1 MYNNYACTINGKH
14 TYYYYGLYVTNTAPI
29 APPEVRTQY
38 IEVPGRNGNIDLT
51 DALTG
56 RPVYG
61 DREITLE
68 LGGKKPAGE
77 WPGFFSRFL
86 ADVHGK
92 KVEIVFDNDPGCY
105 YVGRAIVSGAYERG
119 NEIARFTVTVTAEP
133 YKYARFNS
141 LPPVTATA
149 AGISQ
154 RIVGSDYLTVPEF
167 TVTGGN
173 VTLKIGDDT
182 YTLTPGVNKNY
193 DIVIDNK
200 AYIYTYT
207 GTGTETVQVSYKRGW
222 L

>member
-38 IEVPGRNGNIDLT
+38 IEVPGRNGNLDLT

-68 LGGKKPAGE
+68 LGGKKPAHE
-77 WPGFFSRFL
+77 WPRFFSRFL

-92 KVEIVFDNDPGCY
+92 KVKIIFDNDPHCY
-105 YVGRAIVSGAYERG
+105 YVGRAVVSGAYERG
-119 NEIARFTVTVTAEP
+119 NEIATFSVSITAEP
-133 YKYARFNS
+133 YKYSIFDT

-154 RIVGSDYLTVPEF
+154 RIEGSQYLTVPEF
-167 TVTGGN
+167 TVTGGP
-173 VTLKIGDDT
+173 VGLKIGDGSYTLPVGTSKNYEIMIDNDT
-182 YTLTPGVNKNY
+182 YK
-193 DIVIDNK
+193 
-200 AYIYTYT
+200 YTYT
-207 GTGTETVQVSYKRGW
+207 GTGTETVQIKYKRGW

>member
-14 TYYYYGLYVTNTAPI
+14 TWYYYGLYVTNTAPI

-38 IEVPGRNGNIDLT
+38 IELPGRNGNLDLT

-68 LGGKKPAGE
+68 LGGKKPAHE

-92 KVEIVFDNDPGCY
+92 KVKIIFDNDPHCY
-105 YVGRAIVSGAYERG
+105 YVGRAIVNGAYERG
-119 NEIARFTVTVTAEP
+119 NEIATFTVTVTAEP
-133 YKYARFNS
+133 YKYSEFDT

-154 RIVGSDYLTVPEF
+154 RIEGSDYLTVPEF
-167 TVTGGN
+167 TVTGGP
-173 VTLKIGDDT
+173 VTLKIGDSS
-182 YTLTPGVNKNY
+182 YTLPVGTSKNY
-193 DIVIDNK
+193 EIVIDNDTYK
-200 AYIYTYT
+200 YTYT
-207 GTGTETVQVSYKRGW
+207 GTGTETVQIKYKRGW